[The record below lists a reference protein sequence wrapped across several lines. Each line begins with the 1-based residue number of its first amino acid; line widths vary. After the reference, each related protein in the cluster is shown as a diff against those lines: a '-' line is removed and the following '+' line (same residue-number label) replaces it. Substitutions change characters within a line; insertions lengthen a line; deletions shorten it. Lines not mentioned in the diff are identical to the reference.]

1 MSAQG
6 VEADDDANA
15 DDSDAENASP
25 HILRSSLLRMFPL
38 YTTFSGYENL
48 SSHNLFGDI
57 VGGFSNI
64 RSYAALRAADLDW
77 IVGPGYSSV
86 FLYFYNSVFLYFYIS
101 LFLYF

>member
-15 DDSDAENASP
+15 DDAEITSP

-48 SSHNLFGDI
+48 FSHNLFCDI
-57 VGGFSNI
+57 VRGLVI
-64 RSYAALRAADLDW
+64 
-77 IVGPGYSSV
+77 
-86 FLYFYNSVFLYFYIS
+86 
-101 LFLYF
+101 